1 MTNYSDDRDF
11 WQDLADSLFDL
22 PRVVCSY
29 YDEYE
34 DDWLKKM
41 ELMNMNNGID
51 LDDLPVLEQGLVG
64 RRALVKPK
72 PVLQGRIHRP
82 EIRQS
87 QPSWGLGRTFQLT
100 SFFRS
105 CAEYLVV
112 ALKFTLLL
120 TLGTATVVGIIF
132 GGYLLLEA
140 VVTWAFDAAAGLLE
154 WLLSGIQSL
163 AKSALEFV
171 FALLVGAVEFIFA
184 TIAWIVGSI
193 VNAIIDL
200 FVFLVESIIDLIVG
214 VLTFIFDAIVS
225 ILGFILE
232 ILLGFLVIIAI
243 AYLVALL
250 SPILIP
256 LALLYFAYI
265 LIFWRN

>member
-1 MTNYSDDRDF
+1 
-11 WQDLADSLFDL
+11 
-22 PRVVCSY
+22 
-29 YDEYE
+29 
-34 DDWLKKM
+34 
-41 ELMNMNNGID
+41 MNNGID
-51 LDDLPVLEQGLVG
+51 LDDLPGARARARAG

-82 EIRQS
+82 EIRRIPNLPEAWGE
-87 QPSWGLGRTFQLT
+87 PSRLT

-163 AKSALEFV
+163 AKSAVEFV

-200 FVFLVESIIDLIVG
+200 FVFLVESIDPIVG

-232 ILLGFLVIIAI
+232 ILLGFLVIFAI

-265 LIFWRN
+265 LIF

>member
-1 MTNYSDDRDF
+1 
-11 WQDLADSLFDL
+11 
-22 PRVVCSY
+22 
-29 YDEYE
+29 
-34 DDWLKKM
+34 
-41 ELMNMNNGID
+41 MNNGID
-51 LDDLPVLEQGLVG
+51 LDDLPGARARARAG

-82 EIRQS
+82 EIRRIPNLPEAWGE
-87 QPSWGLGRTFQLT
+87 PSRLT

-120 TLGTATVVGIIF
+120 TLGTATVVGTIF

-163 AKSALEFV
+163 AKTALEFV

-232 ILLGFLVIIAI
+232 ILLGFLVIFAI

-256 LALLYFAYI
+256 LGILYFAYI
-265 LIFWRN
+265 SIF

>member
-1 MTNYSDDRDF
+1 MR
-11 WQDLADSLFDL
+11 A
-22 PRVVCSY
+22 
-29 YDEYE
+29 
-34 DDWLKKM
+34 
-41 ELMNMNNGID
+41 
-51 LDDLPVLEQGLVG
+51 G

-82 EIRQS
+82 EIRRIPNLPEAWGE
-87 QPSWGLGRTFQLT
+87 PSRLT

-200 FVFLVESIIDLIVG
+200 FVFWLNRLLI
-214 VLTFIFDAIVS
+214 
-225 ILGFILE
+225 
-232 ILLGFLVIIAI
+232 
-243 AYLVALL
+243 
-250 SPILIP
+250 
-256 LALLYFAYI
+256 
-265 LIFWRN
+265 

>member
-1 MTNYSDDRDF
+1 
-11 WQDLADSLFDL
+11 
-22 PRVVCSY
+22 
-29 YDEYE
+29 
-34 DDWLKKM
+34 
-41 ELMNMNNGID
+41 MNNGID
-51 LDDLPVLEQGLVG
+51 LDDLPGARARARAG

-82 EIRQS
+82 EIRRIPNLPEAWGE
-87 QPSWGLGRTFQLT
+87 PSRLT

-163 AKSALEFV
+163 AKSAVEFV
-171 FALLVGAVEFIFA
+171 FALLVGAVVFIFA

-232 ILLGFLVIIAI
+232 ILLGFLVIFAI

-265 LIFWRN
+265 LIF